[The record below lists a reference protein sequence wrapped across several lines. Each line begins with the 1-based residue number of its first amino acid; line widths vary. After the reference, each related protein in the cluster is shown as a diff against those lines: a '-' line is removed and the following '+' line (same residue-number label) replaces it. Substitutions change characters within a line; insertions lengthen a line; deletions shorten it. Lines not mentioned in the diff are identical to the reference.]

1 MLIKSIFLKKIQ
13 NHCII
18 LQWKIFFIVDFIQY
32 VHSTRLLE
40 AVLFM
45 YQIS

>member
-1 MLIKSIFLKKIQ
+1 MSHFYANKIYIFKENI
-13 NHCII
+13 H
-18 LQWKIFFIVDFIQY
+18 VDFIQY